1 MSSRLVI
8 GLASAPL
15 APGFGSNSGLS
26 RLVSFSSSAPT
37 RQVPS
42 FPRASSALSSS
53 SLTRHAAGT
62 SVGALAPAFDLD
74 APAGFEAGP
83 FVAFDG
89 DLAGFDAASRFD
101 AASAFG
107 FDGSFGIGGASASA
121 ALTAVVVAT
130 ASSRATVDGSRPA
143 STPLNAAW
151 RTIPSRDHPPSSA
164 RITSSG
170 LTQVMS

>member
-89 DLAGFDAASRFD
+89 DLAGFDAASV
-101 AASAFG
+101 FG

-151 RTIPSRDHPPSSA
+151 RTIPSRDQPPSSA